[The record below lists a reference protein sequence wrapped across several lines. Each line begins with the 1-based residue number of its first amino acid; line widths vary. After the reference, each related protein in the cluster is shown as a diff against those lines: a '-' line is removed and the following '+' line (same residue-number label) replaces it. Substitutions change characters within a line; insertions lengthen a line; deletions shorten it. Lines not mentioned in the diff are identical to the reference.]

1 MWDQEPNTGGV
12 VMSPQPVRW
21 QVEIQS
27 RSNGWPEELSQLRK
41 KVSSLEVM
49 LQKMSLER
57 ELAPE
62 PEEEDM
68 ESFLKRMAA
77 EYVQT
82 RKDPITKKRAG
93 F

>member
-1 MWDQEPNTGGV
+1 
-12 VMSPQPVRW
+12 
-21 QVEIQS
+21 
-27 RSNGWPEELSQLRK
+27 
-41 KVSSLEVM
+41 M

-57 ELAPE
+57 ELTLE

-68 ESFLKRMAA
+68 ELFLKRMAA

-82 RKDPITKKRAG
+82 RKKPISKKRSG

>member
-1 MWDQEPNTGGV
+1 
-12 VMSPQPVRW
+12 
-21 QVEIQS
+21 
-27 RSNGWPEELSQLRK
+27 
-41 KVSSLEVM
+41 M

-57 ELAPE
+57 EPTPE

-82 RKDPITKKRAG
+82 RKDPVTKKRSG
-93 F
+93 FRATNEETPLQKTGSLSRW